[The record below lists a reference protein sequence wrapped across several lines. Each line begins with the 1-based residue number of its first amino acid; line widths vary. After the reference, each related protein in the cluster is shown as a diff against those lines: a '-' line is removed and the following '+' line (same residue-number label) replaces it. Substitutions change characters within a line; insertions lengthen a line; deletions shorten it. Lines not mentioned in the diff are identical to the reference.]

1 MLDKSLLTCYN
12 KVTKNK
18 GDKKMDSNYVIIL
31 TNGEKITIEAYSCEV
46 IEDKLI
52 FYYKNKS
59 LAATFFTK
67 NIIGFYEKR

>member
-1 MLDKSLLTCYN
+1 MN
-12 KVTKNK
+12 
-18 GDKKMDSNYVIIL
+18 SNYVVIL
-31 TNGEKITIEAYSCEV
+31 ADGEKITVEAYSCEV

-59 LAATFFTK
+59 LAAAFFTK